1 MTSSLLQ
8 LPPEI
13 LIPTLALL
21 PNQTILKFSQC
32 SRYAR
37 SLANSSL
44 HTLDIVF
51 QSPSLR
57 KDFDLIS
64 HRSLIRGS
72 SVRRR
77 YCTRECLGGRHVHPC
92 QLIHQRQ
99 GTLSSNEE
107 VESGKSIIRV
117 PDAEIYEYATLVN
130 FHSALL
136 SSILGRH
143 RNALRNLDISIWALT
158 VPISKAISNIH
169 ALRELSI
176 TIQDRFQ
183 ERGSQRKF
191 LAEQAAAWD
200 VLCSSATS
208 AGRLNILHLEN
219 GDLTHRQLF
228 RLLTKNPRCQ
238 ELTLLKCGAI
248 GKELWDFLGGEWQ
261 GRSSLRALTVAHC
274 GGTLG
279 KTTLH
284 DIGKLKGLE
293 VRTRPKLTGKWLINE
308 HSS

>member
-1 MTSSLLQ
+1 MASSLFQ

-32 SRYAR
+32 SHYAR

-44 HTLDIVF
+44 HTLNIVF

-57 KDFDLIS
+57 RDFDFIS
-64 HRSLIRGS
+64 HRSISTGS

-77 YCTRECLGGRHVHPC
+77 YCTKECLRNRHVHPC
-92 QLIHQRQ
+92 QLIHQRE
-99 GTLSSNEE
+99 GSVPFGEKLESN
-107 VESGKSIIRV
+107 KSIIRV
-117 PDAEIYEYATLVN
+117 PNAEQYEYATLVN

-136 SSILGRH
+136 STILGRH

-158 VPISKAISNIH
+158 VPIAKAVSKINS
-169 ALRELSI
+169 LRELSMN
-176 TIQDRFQ
+176 IQNCMR

-200 VLCSSATS
+200 ILCSSAAS
-208 AGRLNILHLEN
+208 AGRLNVLHLEN

-228 RLLTKNPRCQ
+228 RLLVNSPRCE

-248 GKELWDFLGGEWQ
+248 GKALWEFLGEEWQ
-261 GRSSLRALTVAHC
+261 GGSSLRALTVAHC

-279 KTTLH
+279 KATIES
-284 DIGKLKGLE
+284 IGKLTSLE
-293 VRTRPKLTGKWLINE
+293 VRLRPIVPMCTG
-308 HSS
+308 

>member
-44 HTLDIVF
+44 HTLNVVF

-57 KDFDLIS
+57 KDFDLFS
-64 HRSLIRGS
+64 RRPLSTGS
-72 SVRRR
+72 SIRRR
-77 YCTRECLGGRHVHPC
+77 YCTEECLGGRHVHPC

-99 GTLSSNEE
+99 GSLLSDEE
-107 VESGKSIIRV
+107 LESKKCIIRV
-117 PDAEIYEYATLVN
+117 PDAELYEYATLVN

-143 RNALRNLDISIWALT
+143 RTALRNLDLSIWALT
-158 VPISKAISNIH
+158 VPMAKGVSRIY

-176 TIQDRFQ
+176 TIQDCFQ
-183 ERGSQRKF
+183 ERGSRSRF

-200 VLCSSATS
+200 VLCISAAS
-208 AGRLNILHLEN
+208 AGRLSILHLEN

-228 RLLTKNPRCQ
+228 RLLDNNPRCQ
-238 ELTLLKCGAI
+238 ELTLRKCGGI
-248 GKELWDFLGGEWQ
+248 EKELWKFMGEEWQ

-279 KTTLH
+279 RTTLEG
-284 DIGKLKGLE
+284 IGKLKGLE
-293 VRTRPKLTGKWLINE
+293 VRICPLVSAKTY
-308 HSS
+308 